1 MIKKFESQFNG
12 TKEMSEKHFIDPEIL
27 SSFLK
32 ENIPNFSGQ
41 LEIQEFI
48 GGQSN
53 PTYFLDSGDK
63 SYVLRR
69 KPPGVLL
76 KTAHACLLYTSPSP
90 RDS

>member
-48 GGQSN
+48 GGHIVWRAKQC
-53 PTYFLDSGDK
+53 K
-63 SYVLRR
+63 SALHGYA
-69 KPPGVLL
+69 G
-76 KTAHACLLYTSPSP
+76 
-90 RDS
+90 

>member
-48 GGQSN
+48 GWLIIGIGILLCHYMMN
-53 PTYFLDSGDK
+53 LL
-63 SYVLRR
+63 LR
-69 KPPGVLL
+69 
-76 KTAHACLLYTSPSP
+76 
-90 RDS
+90 